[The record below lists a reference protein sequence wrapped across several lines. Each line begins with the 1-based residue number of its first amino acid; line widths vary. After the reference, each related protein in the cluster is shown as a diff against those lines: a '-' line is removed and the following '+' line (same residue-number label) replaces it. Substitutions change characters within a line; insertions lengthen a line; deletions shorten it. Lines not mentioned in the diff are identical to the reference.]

1 MSEKEKKNAFF
12 FSFQN
17 EGRVITASVRKNYC
31 KARRRL
37 RLYSFLHLYAAP
49 HSAQRDACLSKN
61 PSPEGRGVPTDYGV
75 T

>member
-17 EGRVITASVRKNYC
+17 EGRVITASMRKNYC

-37 RLYSFLHLYAAP
+37 RLYSFLHLYADP
-49 HSAQRDACLSKN
+49 IPPFGPKGCLPKQE
-61 PSPEGRGVPTDYGV
+61 PLP
-75 T
+75 